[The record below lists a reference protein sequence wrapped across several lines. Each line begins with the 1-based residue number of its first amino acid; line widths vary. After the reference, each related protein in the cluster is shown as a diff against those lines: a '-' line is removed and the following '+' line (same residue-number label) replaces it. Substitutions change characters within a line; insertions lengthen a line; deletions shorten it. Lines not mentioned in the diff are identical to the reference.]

1 MKLCLE
7 EMALDLPGEVVQA
20 REEVWVEVAEVLVEW
35 GVTALALALVVSAFA
50 LIAVPGCPINWEH
63 PATI

>member
-1 MKLCLE
+1 
-7 EMALDLPGEVVQA
+7 MALDLPEGVVPVLEKV
-20 REEVWVEVAEVLVEW
+20 RVGVVEVLVEW

-50 LIAVPGCPINWEH
+50 LIAVPGCPTNWEH

>member
-1 MKLCLE
+1 
-7 EMALDLPGEVVQA
+7 MALDLPEGVVRVQEGVRVEVVG
-20 REEVWVEVAEVLVEW
+20 VVAEWE
-35 GVTALALALVVSAFA
+35 VTALALALVVVVSA

>member
-1 MKLCLE
+1 
-7 EMALDLPGEVVQA
+7 MALDLPEGVARVQ
-20 REEVWVEVAEVLVEW
+20 EEVWVEVAEVLVEW
-35 GVTALALALVVSAFA
+35 GVTALALALVAVVSA